1 MEQQIRKVPWKV
13 VIPVSIV
20 VILILLIFLFRVTK
34 VTVEGNTFFSEEVV
48 ASEVCNTFWD
58 KNTISAFVKNHLGF
72 SAELPYVREY
82 EITYPGMNHIH
93 IKLYEKKIVA
103 GIAYMS
109 QYVYFDKDGTVLKST
124 NEKLPDIPLFET
136 KTMTTFTLYET
147 VQMEDEDLLAQ
158 IMNLSQLFQH
168 YEVTWDSVVFDRKNA
183 AYLYTGDIRVSLGK
197 KSAYDEE
204 IAALSSVLKTALEK
218 NLSGE
223 IDMTNH
229 HFGGDIILKKN
240 K

>member
-1 MEQQIRKVPWKV
+1 MEQQSNKIPWKI
-13 VIPVSIV
+13 VIPISAA
-20 VILILLIFLFRVTK
+20 VILILLIFLFRVTE

-48 ASEVCNTFWD
+48 ASEVCNTFLD

-72 SAELPYVREY
+72 TADLPYVREY
-82 EITYPGMNHIH
+82 EISYPGINHIH

-124 NEKLPDIPLFET
+124 NEKMPDIPLFET
-136 KTMTTFTLYET
+136 KTMTTFTLYEK
-147 VQMEDEDLLAQ
+147 VQMEDEELLGQ

-168 YEVTWDSVVFDRKNA
+168 YNVTWDSVVFDSKNA
-183 AYLYTGDIRVSLGK
+183 AYLYSGNIRVNLGK
-197 KSAYDEE
+197 KSGYDQE
-204 IAALSSVLKTALEK
+204 ISAISSVLKTALEN
-218 NLSGE
+218 NLAGE
-223 IDMTNH
+223 IDMTSYQ
-229 HFGGDIILKKN
+229 FDGDIILKKN